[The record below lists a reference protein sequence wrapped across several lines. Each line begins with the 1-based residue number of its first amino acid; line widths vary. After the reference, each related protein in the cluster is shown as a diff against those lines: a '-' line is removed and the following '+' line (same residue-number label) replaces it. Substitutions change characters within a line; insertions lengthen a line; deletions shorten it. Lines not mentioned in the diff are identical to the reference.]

1 MDFQGDDFSKMTSKD
16 TAKLGPLL
24 CELQPSKLSLM
35 APEVLKSSL
44 VAAAFCE
51 NIPPEHRV
59 ELIKLVI
66 KTFG

>member
-1 MDFQGDDFSKMTSKD
+1 MTSKD

-44 VAAAFCE
+44 VAAAAFCE